1 MTTFVRC
8 GQLFTGRENAA
19 RRDCTLVVGDDGL
32 ISYAGPTAGAR
43 TSRSPRWRPARGVPT
58 CCRSAG

>member
-32 ISYAGPTAGAR
+32 ISYAGPTAEA
-43 TSRSPRWRPARGVPT
+43 PAPPT
-58 CCRSAG
+58 IRLPCASA